1 MPKITISNQGHKVVN
16 YKLNNAA
23 PLTVLAILQENNIDW
38 MHACGGK
45 GKCTSCKCI
54 IVSGEVNLGAKT
66 QVEID
71 FIDSGKILDFQQ
83 MTCQA
88 LVFGNVGI
96 KVPEKNKLP
105 GVNYTN

>member
-16 YKLNNAA
+16 FKLNNET
-23 PLTVLAILQENNIDW
+23 PVTVLAILQENNIDW

-45 GKCTSCKCI
+45 GKCTSCKCT
-54 IVSGEVNLGAKT
+54 IVSGEANLGTKT

-71 FIDSGKILDFQQ
+71 FIDSDKILNSQR

-88 LVFGNVGI
+88 LLLGDI
-96 KVPEKNKLP
+96 EIEVPEKNKLP
-105 GVNYTN
+105 GVNYSN

>member
-16 YKLNNAA
+16 YKLNNET

-45 GKCTSCKCI
+45 GKCTSWKCN
-54 IVSGEVNLGAKT
+54 IVSGEVNLDTKT

-71 FIDSGKILDFQQ
+71 FIDLGKILE
-83 MTCQA
+83 
-88 LVFGNVGI
+88 LVFGDVEI
-96 KVPEKNKLP
+96 EVPEKNKLP